1 MNIEDQIKA
10 DELKLKQKKII
21 YVTLD
26 NGEQMTVAE
35 YEKHRGNVNW
45 YDELFEL
52 RNSLRVMRFLKIR
65 YDNYLHDPEK
75 RVLNLNNPKHRKKI
89 RENGYKYA
97 PNFGKNSWR
106 CLKGYLDKTW
116 PWDNY
121 EQLGK

>member
-10 DELKLKQKKII
+10 DELKLKQKKIL

-26 NGEQMTVAE
+26 NGVQMTVAE
-35 YEKHRGNVNW
+35 YEKQRGDVDW
-45 YDELFEL
+45 YNELLNL
-52 RNSLRVMRFLKIR
+52 RNSLRVVRFLTHK
-65 YDNYLHDPEK
+65 YDNDLHDPEK

-97 PNFGKNSWR
+97 PNFGRNSWR

-121 EQLGK
+121 E